1 MFGLCAI
8 NVEKTEHRNMQSGSL
23 AQGIYTAFRKT
34 SQFANLFSGITPI
47 ESLRI
52 LTKISVNIAETAHSI
67 SLKITCLFVQ
77 YSLLTTI

>member
-34 SQFANLFSGITPI
+34 SQFVFWHNSYRKLTNFNKNFS
-47 ESLRI
+47 
-52 LTKISVNIAETAHSI
+52 
-67 SLKITCLFVQ
+67 Q
-77 YSLLTTI
+77 YSGDCTFYKSKNNLSIC